1 MNTYKTQT
9 RSADWA
15 SQSRVVHSDKRL
27 TGRLNKW
34 SVQLLRRRSRY
45 GGVESRGFT
54 LFVSVGPIR
63 FEIGTR

>member
-9 RSADWA
+9 RAADWA

-27 TGRLNKW
+27 SGRVNKW
-34 SVQLLRRRSRY
+34 SAQLLRRRSRHN
-45 GGVESRGFT
+45 GVEKRGWT
-54 LFVSVGPIR
+54 LFVSVGPVR